1 MNRRREEVKLVKL
14 HEAQRD
20 IGLAMKE
27 LSRVVLRCGRR
38 FGKTTLLERMAVK
51 TSVKGGKV
59 GWFSP
64 KYKLNLPSY
73 KRILKMSYPQMASR
87 SKIDQVIEMKK
98 GGIVEFWTLE
108 DEDAGRSRDYDLV
121 IIDEG
126 SLVESGL
133 QDIWEQAISPTLL
146 DRAGKAVMA
155 GTPKGINPENYF
167 YNACTD
173 KNLGWH
179 EFHAPTSKN
188 PTLDPASVADLVN
201 KYPKLVYLQEFLAE
215 FVDWNGVA
223 FFALESLLQDGKP
236 VPWPSKTGEVF
247 AVVDTASKDGMEH
260 DGTAVTYFARDKFLD
275 PYLTILDWEITQIE
289 ASLMTVWIPNV
300 INRCKE
306 LAEQLRARGG
316 SLGAFVEDKDS
327 GIALNQTG
335 RRLGLPITPIR
346 SEITAIGKEGRAIA
360 VSPHVFQGKVKISQY
375 AFDKVMNFKQQ
386 TKNHFIEQ
394 ICGFRMGQSRK
405 EHKKDLLDTFTYGV
419 AISCGNFKG
428 F

>member
-1 MNRRREEVKLVKL
+1 
-14 HEAQRD
+14 
-20 IGLAMKE
+20 
-27 LSRVVLRCGRR
+27 
-38 FGKTTLLERMAVK
+38 
-51 TSVKGGKV
+51 
-59 GWFSP
+59 
-64 KYKLNLPSY
+64 
-73 KRILKMSYPQMASR
+73 
-87 SKIDQVIEMKK
+87 
-98 GGIVEFWTLE
+98 
-108 DEDAGRSRDYDLV
+108 
-121 IIDEG
+121 
-126 SLVESGL
+126 
-133 QDIWEQAISPTLL
+133 
-146 DRAGKAVMA
+146 
-155 GTPKGINPENYF
+155 
-167 YNACTD
+167 
-173 KNLGWH
+173 
-179 EFHAPTSKN
+179 
-188 PTLDPASVADLVN
+188 
-201 KYPKLVYLQEFLAE
+201 
-215 FVDWNGVA
+215 
-223 FFALESLLQDGKP
+223 
-236 VPWPSKTGEVF
+236 
-247 AVVDTASKDGMEH
+247 
-260 DGTAVTYFARDKFLD
+260 
-275 PYLTILDWEITQIE
+275 
-289 ASLMTVWIPNV
+289 MTVWIPNV